1 MSVIDITALIASP
14 FFGLLVD
21 WTGLNG
27 WLVSLGNL
35 FGVTGFV
42 LLGLTMLH
50 PLVGILCIGVH
61 YCFMA
66 AALSPCVS
74 ILVDEKFEGTA
85 YSFVSALVNLGG
97 AGTYIFERYDYSFN
111 VNSRRVPIGRLDRR
125 QLRVHLAL
133 FVLCGL
139 GRYSECAEYCMELDG
154 HYARRARVEQEKRIK
169 SYSV

>member
-1 MSVIDITALIASP
+1 VSVIDITALIASP

-27 WLVSLGNL
+27 WLVTLGNL
-35 FGVTGFV
+35 FGVTGFMM
-42 LLGLTMLH
+42 LGLTMVH

-85 YSFVSALVNLGG
+85 YSFVSAFVNLGG
-97 AGTYIFERYDYSFN
+97 AGKNYFI
-111 VNSRRVPIGRLDRR
+111 
-125 QLRVHLAL
+125 
-133 FVLCGL
+133 
-139 GRYSECAEYCMELDG
+139 ELS
-154 HYARRARVEQEKRIK
+154 A
-169 SYSV
+169 SL